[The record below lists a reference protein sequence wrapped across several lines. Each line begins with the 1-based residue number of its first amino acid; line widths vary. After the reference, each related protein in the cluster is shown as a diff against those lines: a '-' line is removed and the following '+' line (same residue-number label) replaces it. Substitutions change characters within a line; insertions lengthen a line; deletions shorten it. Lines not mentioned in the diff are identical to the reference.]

1 MLPDPRTYS
10 SSPFAR
16 LLIANAV
23 SAWGDAALTVALAGS
38 LFFSVGAAQA
48 RPKVLLYL
56 ALTVAPFVVVAPVI
70 GPLLDRAA
78 GGRRLLMAAGFA
90 GRCALALLVARHL
103 HGLLLYPLAF
113 SVLVLSKG
121 HAVAKASLVP
131 STVGSHDELVT
142 ANSRISLVS
151 TIVSLAG
158 GLPAVGLMKVF
169 GARWSL
175 YLAAVVYAVGIVT
188 ALRIRRPSELPAP
201 ESRAEIEELHT
212 PSILLA
218 VTGMSLLRGAVG
230 FLTFLVAFAL
240 KRAGEPAWL
249 YGVVLLA
256 SGAGNLG
263 GVVLA
268 PRLRRWLRE
277 EVILVG
283 SLLGPGLVALLSARD
298 ATKFGLTVTAAAV
311 AFGSA
316 AGKVAFDSL
325 VQRDGPEELYG
336 RAFARFETRF
346 QLTWVAGALIPVA
359 LLDVMDS
366 RLGLFVLA
374 IVLAF
379 AGLSYFGGM
388 RGLSAPPRRPA
399 ALPPAPPDVHG
410 PVPDR
415 PGESSAPS
423 GGGQEPVPG
432 GGPEPRPRGPGGFGA
447 PG

>member
-1 MLPDPRTYS
+1 MYSDPRTFS
-10 SSPFAR
+10 ASPFAR
-16 LLIANAV
+16 LVIANAM

-70 GPLLDRAA
+70 GPALDRAA

-90 GRCALALLVARHL
+90 ARCVLALLVARHL
-103 HGLLLYPLAF
+103 NGLLLYPLAF
-113 SVLVLSKG
+113 GVLVLSKG

-131 STVGSHDELVT
+131 STVATEDELVT
-142 ANSRISLVS
+142 ANSRISLIS
-151 TIVSLAG
+151 TVVSLGG
-158 GLPAVGLMKVF
+158 GLPAVGLMKLF
-169 GARWSL
+169 GAQWAL
-175 YLAAVVYAVGIVT
+175 YMAAVVYAVGVVT
-188 ALRIRRPSELPAP
+188 AFRIRRPSELPAP
-201 ESRAEIEELHT
+201 ESRAEIEELHAPT
-212 PSILLA
+212 ILLA
-218 VTGMSLLRGAVG
+218 VTGMGLLRGAVG
-230 FLTFLVAFAL
+230 FMTFLVAFAL

-256 SGAGNLG
+256 SGAGNLA
-263 GVVLA
+263 GVLLA
-268 PRLRRWLRE
+268 PQLRRRLRE

-283 SLLGPGLVALLSARD
+283 SLLVPGLVALLSARD
-298 ATKFGLTVTAAAV
+298 ATKFGITLTAAAL

-366 RLGLFVLA
+366 RMGLFVLA
-374 IVLAF
+374 ITLGF

-388 RGLSAPPRRPA
+388 RSVRYAPREPR
-399 ALPPAPPDVHG
+399 ALPPGHPD
-410 PVPDR
+410 D
-415 PGESSAPS
+415 PG
-423 GGGQEPVPG
+423 
-432 GGPEPRPRGPGGFGA
+432 GPGG
-447 PG
+447 PGGVSSPG

>member
-1 MLPDPRTYS
+1 MCAPVSSVPAMLSDPRTYS

-16 LLIANAV
+16 LVIANAV

-38 LFFSVGAAQA
+38 MFFSVGAAQA

-90 GRCALALLVARHL
+90 ARCALAVLTARHL
-103 HGLLLYPLAF
+103 NGLLLYPLAF
-113 SVLVLSKG
+113 GVLVLSKG
-121 HAVAKASLVP
+121 HAVAKAALVP
-131 STVGSHDELVT
+131 STVNTHEELVT
-142 ANSRISLVS
+142 ANSRISLIS
-151 TIVSLAG
+151 TVVSLVG
-158 GLPAVGLMKVF
+158 GLPAVGLMKLF
-169 GARWSL
+169 GPEWAL
-175 YLAAVVYAVGIVT
+175 YMAAVVYAVGVVT
-188 ALRIRRPSELPAP
+188 ALRIRRPAELPEP
-201 ESRAEIEELHT
+201 ESRAEIEELHAPT
-212 PSILLA
+212 ILLA
-218 VTGMSLLRGAVG
+218 VTGMGLLRGAVG
-230 FLTFLVAFAL
+230 FMTFLVAFAL

-268 PRLRRWLRE
+268 PRLRARLRE

-283 SLLGPGLVALLSARD
+283 SLLVPGLVALLSARD
-298 ATKFGLTVTAAAV
+298 ATKLGITVTAAAI

-346 QLTWVAGALIPVA
+346 QLIWVAGALIPVA

-374 IVLAF
+374 IVLGF

-388 RGLSAPPRRPA
+388 RGLHHTPRHPDAHRGAGPPGGPPGRPEGR
-399 ALPPAPPDVHG
+399 PP
-410 PVPDR
+410 
-415 PGESSAPS
+415 
-423 GGGQEPVPG
+423 
-432 GGPEPRPRGPGGFGA
+432 GGPEEISSPG
-447 PG
+447 